1 MCCTQNPSNDIPLA
15 FTNFQS
21 YTDALAHNRS
31 DAISHPQATLPHPVQ
46 YIPTAA
52 STPAPPASFCGAG
65 GIDLLSGDSES
76 VTPTFDITPSPT
88 LKSTSSSPPT
98 TPAFL
103 NNQHIHQHHQRR
115 KAFKCPWDGCVKEY
129 VEMRNLRAHY
139 LTHSSTPQHV
149 CSVCSASFVRQ
160 RDLQRHGNS
169 VHNTLAKAARQFQC
183 VECSLSFSRRDSL
196 LRHLKVSHRL

>member
-1 MCCTQNPSNDIPLA
+1 MCCTQNPERDIPLT
-15 FTNFQS
+15 FTNIPS
-21 YTDALAHNRS
+21 YSGPYNHIDARS
-31 DAISHPQATLPHPVQ
+31 HTQAALPHPVQ

-52 STPAPPASFCGAG
+52 STPAPSASFHGAG
-65 GIDLLSGDSES
+65 GVDLLSGDSEF
-76 VTPTFDITPSPT
+76 VTQTFDVIPSPT

-98 TPAFL
+98 TPGFH
-103 NNQHIHQHHQRR
+103 NNQHQRR